1 MPISQN
7 IYADFTGG
15 EVTAISSVEPAEN
28 EWLLLEGFVLDDNGR
43 LRAQWA
49 GVSWDTGD
57 SGS

>member
-49 GVSWDTGD
+49 GVSWDTEE